1 MMDTKTTAALQRERK
16 TQTISQ
22 AFEDYATAWTDFGV
36 YKYGAKVHPDLKIRK
51 DTVDSLM
58 NTYIKLKDTSS
69 QGMELESF
77 LVSF

>member
-1 MMDTKTTAALQRERK
+1 MMDTKTIAALQKERK

-36 YKYGAKVHPDLKIRK
+36 YKYGAKVHSDLKIRK
-51 DTVDSLM
+51 DAVDSLM

-69 QGMELESF
+69 QVMELESF